1 MTYYE
6 QLKKAVTEAFNDAT
20 DKETVVNFVQPDI
33 LG

>member
-6 QLKKAVTEAFNDAT
+6 QLKKAVADAVEKAS
-20 DKETVVNFVQPDI
+20 DKETVVNFVRPTL